1 MRAGARGMVMRSN
14 ERGLTMIGFLFVAAV
29 IVVIVIIGFRV
40 LPSYVEYYSVEK
52 VLQATMREEES
63 VNPVDLKKAL
73 FRRIQAEYI
82 DSVSDRDL
90 VITRDGN
97 TLVATMAWQ
106 KVLPLVANASILL
119 DFEAKA
125 TR

>member
-1 MRAGARGMVMRSN
+1 MRVGAGGKVMRSN

-52 VLQATMREEES
+52 VLQATIREEQS

-82 DSVSDRDL
+82 DSVTDRDL

>member
-1 MRAGARGMVMRSN
+1 MRRN

-40 LPSYVEYYSVEK
+40 LPSYIEYYSVEK
-52 VLQATMREEES
+52 VLQATLRDEPS
-63 VNPVDLKKAL
+63 ANAADLKKAL

-82 DSVSDRDL
+82 DSVNTGDL
-90 VITRDGN
+90 VLTREGN
-97 TLVATMAWQ
+97 QLVATISWQ
-106 KVLPLVANASILL
+106 KILPLVANASILL